1 MCTWDIFFR
10 TMRVY
15 RRLLKNAGKKA
26 DTLQS
31 ENTDRLPDLV
41 LCLHSSQ
48 HLWHTTGDQTSLLN
62 QCISL
67 PKASMWYL

>member
-10 TMRVY
+10 TVRVY

-41 LCLHSSQ
+41 LSSQ
-48 HLWHTTGDQTSLLN
+48 FTASLTHN
-62 QCISL
+62 R
-67 PKASMWYL
+67 